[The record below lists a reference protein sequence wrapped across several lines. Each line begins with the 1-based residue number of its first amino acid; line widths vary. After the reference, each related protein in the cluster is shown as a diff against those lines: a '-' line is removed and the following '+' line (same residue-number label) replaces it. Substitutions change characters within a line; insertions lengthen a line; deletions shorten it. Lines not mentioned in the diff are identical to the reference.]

1 MKKIAIMGSSD
12 GENFEAIVN
21 YLNLERSSVKVDITC
36 ISDNPDSDI
45 LKIAEQLHINHK
57 YVPFEE
63 NVEFFK
69 THDFDLIVLTGYNKT
84 IPKNV
89 LELGK
94 FVNIHYSLL
103 PAFQG
108 DDAIVKAFSSGVKV
122 SGVTV
127 HRLTKEVD
135 GIQIIAQYPVLI
147 GNLMHF
153 DEFENAIRNI
163 GNTLYPIVIEKIL
176 EDKVFDFSDLFGGC
190 SGGCSNG
197 GCGGCH

>member
-1 MKKIAIMGSSD
+1 MKKIAIMGSGN
-12 GENFEAIVN
+12 GENFEAIVK
-21 YLNLERSSVKVDITC
+21 YLKSERSSVEMDITC
-36 ISDNPDSDI
+36 ISDKPDSDI
-45 LKIAEQLHINHK
+45 LKSAEKFNINHK

-63 NVEFFK
+63 NAEFFK
-69 THDFDLIVLTGYNKT
+69 TCDFDLIVLTGYDKI
-84 IPKNV
+84 IPEKV

-94 FVNIHYSLL
+94 FVNIHPSLL
-103 PAFQG
+103 PAFQEN
-108 DDAIVKAFSSGVKV
+108 DAVVRAFSSGVKV

-127 HRLTKEVD
+127 HWVAKETD
-135 GIQIIAQYPVLI
+135 GIQIIAQYPLLI

-153 DEFENAIRNI
+153 DEFESAIKNL

-190 SGGCSNG
+190 SSGCSNG